1 MVFRIKFTEQAAED
15 ITDIVSYISDEL
27 HSPGAA
33 RRFFNEVNKKLD
45 KISGNPFMYP
55 LSRIDKLR
63 AKGYRAAAI
72 GNYLLFYI
80 ADEADTVAY
89 IARIVYGSR
98 DLELLSEE

>member
-1 MVFRIKFTEQAAED
+1 MDFRIKFTEQAAED
-15 ITDIVSYISDEL
+15 ITDIVKYICDEL

-33 RRFFNEVNKKLD
+33 RRFYHEVNKKLD

-80 ADEADTVAY
+80 ADEANTVAY
-89 IARIVYGSR
+89 ITRIVYGSR
-98 DLELLSEE
+98 DITALFE